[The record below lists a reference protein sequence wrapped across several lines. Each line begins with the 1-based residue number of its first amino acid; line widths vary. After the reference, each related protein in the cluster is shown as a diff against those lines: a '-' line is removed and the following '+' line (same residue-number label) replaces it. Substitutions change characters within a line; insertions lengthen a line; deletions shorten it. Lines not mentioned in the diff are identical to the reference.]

1 MGQTMAAVKRLL
13 ALAWCLPPLI
23 LPRSIQVSRTLK
35 ALHALGWESDAVTAH
50 ASLAPWQVRDQSLA
64 ARYQGCYR
72 ELPVGRLSR
81 ADQLFNL
88 FGRGRTSDDVWPE
101 AAAAAGLSRLDGQA
115 YDALV
120 TFAQPWSS
128 HAAGLII
135 KQRHGDL
142 PWLAHF
148 SDPWVDSP
156 YYARL
161 DPQTRARWTEQE
173 RAVIEKADAVVFTTP
188 RIADLVMAKYPPA
201 FRAKAHVVPH
211 GYNPG
216 LRPARTGPASPG
228 RRARFVYAG
237 SFYGIRSPRPLFEAL
252 LTLRKRLPPEA
263 LPEIVCLGPSKLR
276 YTIEA
281 WKLGLGR
288 SVRFLPEIGYLDC
301 LAALEQ
307 ADALLL
313 IDAPA
318 RENVFLPSKI
328 VDYLMVDRP
337 IIGVTPLAGASAD
350 VLGSLGCPC
359 VDPGDAAGLA
369 DLLETAARRWGETGH
384 IDRFRPDPQGVLEYR
399 IDRTTGRFVAALEAA
414 GA

>member
-1 MGQTMAAVKRLL
+1 MAAVKRLL

-35 ALHALGWESDAVTAH
+35 ALRALGWESDAVTAH
-50 ASLAPWQVRDQSLA
+50 ASLAPWQVRDQGLA
-64 ARYQGCYR
+64 AHYRGCYR
-72 ELPVGRLSR
+72 EWPVGRLSR
-81 ADQLFNL
+81 ANQFLNL
-88 FGRGRTSDDVWPE
+88 VGRGRTSDDVWPE
-101 AAAAAGLSRLDGQA
+101 AAAAAGLSRLDRQA

-128 HAAGLII
+128 HAAGLVI

-161 DPQTRARWTEQE
+161 DPQTRARWTELE
-173 RAVIEKADAVVFTTP
+173 RAVIENADAVVFTTP
-188 RIADLVMAKYPPA
+188 RIAELVMAKYPPA
-201 FRAKAHVVPH
+201 YGTKAHVVPH
-211 GYNPG
+211 GYDPG
-216 LRPARTGPASPG
+216 LLPAGTDPGPPG
-228 RRARFVYAG
+228 RRPRFVYSG

-252 LTLRKRLPPEA
+252 LALQKRLPSES
-263 LPEIVCLGPSKLR
+263 LPDIVCQGSSKLR
-276 YTIEA
+276 YTVEA

-288 SVRFLPEIGYLDC
+288 RVRFLPEIGYLDC
-301 LAALEQ
+301 LAALGQ

-328 VDYLMVDRP
+328 VDYFMVDRS
-337 IIGVTPLAGASAD
+337 IIGVTPLVGASAE

-359 VDPGDAAGLA
+359 VDPDDAAGLA
-369 DLLETAARRWGETGH
+369 DLLETAVKYWGETGY
-384 IDRFRPDPQGVLEYR
+384 IDRFRPDPQGVLKYH
-399 IDRTTGRFVAALEAA
+399 IDRTTERFAAALATA
-414 GA
+414 CS